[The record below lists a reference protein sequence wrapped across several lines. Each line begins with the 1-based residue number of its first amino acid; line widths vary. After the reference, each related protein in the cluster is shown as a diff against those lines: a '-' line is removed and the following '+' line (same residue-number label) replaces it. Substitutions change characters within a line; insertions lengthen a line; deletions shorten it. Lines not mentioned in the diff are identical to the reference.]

1 MSVIKL
7 GLALLLG
14 NASSM
19 LCSWLAY
26 KCVVGGHEGFAITF
40 IVMAF
45 INSVST
51 ASRDK

>member
-7 GLALLLG
+7 GLALMLY

-19 LCSWLAY
+19 LCSCLAY
-26 KCVVGGHEGFAITF
+26 KCVVSGHEGFAITF

-45 INSVST
+45 LTSVSIG
-51 ASRDK
+51 SRDK